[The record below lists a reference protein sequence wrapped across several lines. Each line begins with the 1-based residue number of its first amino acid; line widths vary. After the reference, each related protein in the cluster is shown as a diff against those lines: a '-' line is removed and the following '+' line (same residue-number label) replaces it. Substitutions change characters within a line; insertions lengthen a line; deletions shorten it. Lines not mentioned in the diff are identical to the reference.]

1 MVKWFHLNE
10 TPCRRID
17 TDAGPCDFW
26 GLAYGSN
33 FYRKSQN
40 LHTELLA
47 DYLTLADQYLARTG
61 VTVVRPEIRAMRPL
75 YEAYSAMPHVRAL
88 GGGYDIQEQNFD
100 IPLRPTNI
108 ANRAWLLHESRMRLA
123 GAQNDPD
130 AWKQQFL
137 LTNQNEL
144 AVLPQYHATWF
155 ACVGDETLSNW
166 ATWVVAQ
173 TNWLSGSWQVGIP
186 LRIVAPETM
195 ADLLM
200 NK

>member
-33 FYRKSQN
+33 FYRNSQN

-123 GAQNDPD
+123 PLDK
-130 AWKQQFL
+130 WKQQFL
-137 LTNQNEL
+137 LAISNDL

-155 ACVGDETLSNW
+155 ACVDDQTLSNW
-166 ATWVVAQ
+166 AKWVDVQ
-173 TNWLSGSWQVGIP
+173 TNWPP
-186 LRIVAPETM
+186 LPDTNAWRRSTRLKVVCPETM
-195 ADLLM
+195 NELHP
-200 NK
+200 